1 MLRVDFVTLF
11 PEMVLPA
18 IRHSMMK
25 RAEESGLVAFGAVN
39 PREFTHDKHRT
50 VDDDPFGGGPGMVMK
65 CEPVWAAVESV
76 LGRLEG
82 WRGGGEVVGTE
93 GQRDEGTEGRRDGKT
108 EGHRDE
114 GTEGRRDRG
123 TEGHRDEGTEG
134 RRDGK
139 AEGKRG
145 EGTEGTEGFS
155 DLILGNRNPQSAI
168 RNPQSK
174 AAIVLPDPT
183 GRLFRQSDA
192 QELAEM
198 DHVVLLCGHY
208 EGIDDRIR
216 QLLATHV
223 FSMGDYVLTGGELP
237 ALTIADA
244 VVRLIPGVL
253 GCSGSLG
260 QDSFSDGLLS
270 APQFTHPEVF
280 LGVGVPEVL
289 RSGDHVAAAAWK
301 RLQSLRTTRQ
311 NRADLF
317 WHATLEKKDADMLSS

>member
-82 WRGGGEVVGTE
+82 WRGGGKVVGTE
-93 GQRDEGTEGRRDGKT
+93 GQRDEGTEGRRD
-108 EGHRDE
+108 E

-123 TEGHRDEGTEG
+123 TEGQ
-134 RRDGK
+134 
-139 AEGKRG
+139 RG
-145 EGTEGTEGFS
+145 EGTEGFS

-289 RSGDHVAAAAWK
+289 RSGDHGAAAAWK